1 MDKRKSLTTEIK
13 TRKINPNSLANLKPF
28 AKDDPRIN
36 RNGGKSCAAWMVINA
51 ARKIFEEEIDTKRG
65 KMKRIEKIFLELVES
80 KKYESILKLI
90 SMIYG
95 LDKLEL
101 TGDVLIKW
109 VKIQQPPSETLAGQG
124 KEESAT

>member
-1 MDKRKSLTTEIK
+1 MSDDEKLTSAKEQQRQKRIEILSK
-13 TRKINPNSLANLKPF
+13 YKFQKN
-28 AKDDPRIN
+28 DPRIN
-36 RNGGKSCAAWMVINA
+36 RNGAKKEAAWEIIKC
-51 ARKIFEEEIDTKRG
+51 ARKVLEEEIDTKRG
-65 KMKRIEKIFLELVES
+65 KMKRIEKLFLELVES

-90 SMIYG
+90 SMVYG

-124 KEESAT
+124 EERSAT